1 MWILSPSNEEGL
13 PQYTLLHTGT
23 CWCASN
29 WCPGLPIKAPHGWE
43 ETATR
48 TFAMETLAAFRKWI
62 IIQLGDVIS
71 HVSVTLSLFPKNLGF
86 FSYGK
91 HPECLCR
98 PNLIDLTE
106 MLLVFAEKAEKCLEL
121 NEWFGAIP
129 LSITHSNDG
138 RSACRWTLFPKGNS
152 CPALKSLVMI
162 NGTISAWMLLS
173 LSLVVLSCGNGWWVK
188 TWDMAENQNIEL
200 AVRLQW
206 AAIILLHSNT
216 VWNAQGSA
224 HKPFL
229 SWKLKNDASLY
240 LTIFGLLLCESLHPP
255 SGKWEHSKEHCR
267 ELPSLALSFSCQ
279 NLSLPITG
287 EKQSQAE
294 AQCSGWC
301 PLANLCAAA

>member
-1 MWILSPSNEEGL
+1 MNDLVPSHL
-13 PQYTLLHTGT
+13 VSHTQMMAGQL
-23 CWCASN
+23 A
-29 WCPGLPIKAPHGWE
+29 HGPYFQR
-43 ETATR
+43 ET
-48 TFAMETLAAFRKWI
+48 
-62 IIQLGDVIS
+62 
-71 HVSVTLSLFPKNLGF
+71 
-86 FSYGK
+86 
-91 HPECLCR
+91 
-98 PNLIDLTE
+98 
-106 MLLVFAEKAEKCLEL
+106 
-121 NEWFGAIP
+121 
-129 LSITHSNDG
+129 
-138 RSACRWTLFPKGNS
+138 S

-229 SWKLKNDASLY
+229 SWELKNNASLY

-255 SGKWEHSKEHCR
+255 SGRWEHSKEHCR

-294 AQCSGWC
+294 AQSLGKPVCCSVRQWWGDMRMSAVRGWPSRFFLQASRWQLFYFFTYKFVFLLQCLAEREWSGLQRTSMQGKQGEVPLLPSLRLSSC
-301 PLANLCAAA
+301 PASAQWLWLLGEMVFDPHRCSKSALYKEELSSTRNKMH